1 MAITQQLGDDNSVA
15 VTKTPFPFNPNI
27 RSEPIESLGK
37 GAVTFFLEGGG
48 GGRKKRDSKSTHF
61 ESSIKWR
68 QDLNIL

>member
-37 GAVTFFLEGGG
+37 GAVTFFWRGGG
-48 GGRKKRDSKSTHF
+48 EEEEEGF
-61 ESSIKWR
+61 EIHTF
-68 QDLNIL
+68 

>member
-15 VTKTPFPFNPNI
+15 VTKTPFPFSPNI

-48 GGRKKRDSKSTHF
+48 GGGRRGIQNPHILKVR
-61 ESSIKWR
+61 
-68 QDLNIL
+68 LNGDKI

>member
-1 MAITQQLGDDNSVA
+1 MSITQQLGDDNSVA
-15 VTKTPFPFNPNI
+15 VTKTPSPFSPNI
-27 RSEPIESLGK
+27 RSEPIELLGK
-37 GAVTFFLEGGG
+37 GAVTFFLE

>member
-15 VTKTPFPFNPNI
+15 VTKTPFPFSPNI

-48 GGRKKRDSKSTHF
+48 GVEEEVGLKIHT
-61 ESSIKWR
+61 I
-68 QDLNIL
+68 

>member
-48 GGRKKRDSKSTHF
+48 GGGRRGIQNPHILKVR
-61 ESSIKWR
+61 
-68 QDLNIL
+68 LNGDKI

>member
-48 GGRKKRDSKSTHF
+48 GGGRRG
-61 ESSIKWR
+61 IKNPHILKVR
-68 QDLNIL
+68 LNGDKI

>member
-15 VTKTPFPFNPNI
+15 VTKTPFPFSPNI

-48 GGRKKRDSKSTHF
+48 EEEEEGFKIHTF
-61 ESSIKWR
+61 
-68 QDLNIL
+68 

>member
-15 VTKTPFPFNPNI
+15 VTKTPFPFSPNI

-48 GGRKKRDSKSTHF
+48 RRKKRDSKSTHF